1 MATKTVST
9 VEIKASVKFLQTSPY
24 KVRAVLNLVRGLAAE
39 DAERILQLTERD
51 AADDVLKVL
60 ESAMANAEH
69 NNGIPADELYIVEC
83 FADEGPTR
91 PGGRSRA
98 RGRSFKIRKRTSHVT
113 IVLAR
118 FEEDDLETR
127 RRKAE
132 AAATPRGGSQRKR
145 SERVRASRKTETP
158 AHDHDHDHDHADD
171 HDHDHDDVVDAVS
184 TEIVAEDVSEVAAP
198 EGDAPAPEET
208 K

>member
-1 MATKTVST
+1 MTTETSS
-9 VEIKASVKFLQTSPY
+9 VEVRASVKYLGTSPY

-51 AADDVLKVL
+51 AAGDVLKVL

-69 NNGIPADELYIVEC
+69 NNGLAADELFITEC
-83 FADEGPTR
+83 FADEGPTH

-118 FEEDDLETR
+118 FSEAELEAR

-132 AAATPRGGSQRKR
+132 AAPITRSGSQRKR
-145 SERVRASRKTETP
+145 SERVRASRQATQ
-158 AHDHDHDHDHADD
+158 D
-171 HDHDHDDVVDAVS
+171 HDHDHDDDHDHGVTDDAIVEMNVVANTETDATV
-184 TEIVAEDVSEVAAP
+184 TSEAVN
-198 EGDAPAPEET
+198 EQVNEET
-208 K
+208 A

>member
-1 MATKTVST
+1 MATETSS
-9 VEIKASVKFLQTSPY
+9 VEVRASVKYLGTSPY

-51 AADDVLKVL
+51 AAGDVLKVL

-69 NNGIPADELYIVEC
+69 NNGLAADELFIVEC

-118 FEEDDLETR
+118 FSEAELEAR

-132 AAATPRGGSQRKR
+132 AAPTTRSGSQRKR
-145 SERVRASRKTETP
+145 SERVRASRQATQ
-158 AHDHDHDHDHADD
+158 DHDHDHDHGVADD
-171 HDHDHDDVVDAVS
+171 AIIETNVVAS
-184 TEIVAEDVSEVAAP
+184 TETDAIATSEAAN
-198 EGDAPAPEET
+198 EQVNEET
-208 K
+208 A